1 MAAPIFTLV
10 IGVLQAIPILYH
22 ESSLES
28 LLVLPVKPSTIT
40 AAKLTQ
46 TFVPI
51 FLLTTLLCYP
61 SLIAHGIVSHR
72 PWGYYVQ
79 SIPFMLYVTVAPFA
93 LTMILVLV
101 MMRYT
106 KWARNKDRFQLITS
120 IVMILLI
127 VSFSLF
133 ANMQPSDDFFETG
146 GIFSDPATG
155 ALLNRLVKFLPTS
168 AFSAAMLINA
178 DRWSTLLHSLIACG
192 LNVVSVGL
200 LLVIA
205 DKIYIRGVLGTKG
218 GQSAKQ
224 LTSKEAAR
232 KLTPR
237 SAYRAI
243 LNKEW
248 ILLLRTPAFFTQ
260 TIFFVL
266 LFPVIMTAGFAIG
279 FLESP
284 GTSEMGM
291 NTIEY
296 LRFWIMTGDWKHSI
310 WIIALIVGGIATF
323 FSGTALI
330 SASAISRQGAAFN
343 ISKRIPVPIRT
354 QVLAWLTPG
363 ILLMTV
369 IWIIITIA
377 LALFLDL
384 PLSLALIVFFIA
396 IVNSYSMQLLGFL
409 IDMKEPS
416 LTWSNEIEAVK
427 NTRSGLVSSLG
438 DFAYIGISVGLAFLV
453 RSLTS
458 KNDLIVAIVVIAF
471 YVAVAILLTFLVKR
485 TARNLFQTIEL

>member
-1 MAAPIFTLV
+1 
-10 IGVLQAIPILYH
+10 
-22 ESSLES
+22 
-28 LLVLPVKPSTIT
+28 
-40 AAKLTQ
+40 
-46 TFVPI
+46 
-51 FLLTTLLCYP
+51 
-61 SLIAHGIVSHR
+61 
-72 PWGYYVQ
+72 
-79 SIPFMLYVTVAPFA
+79 
-93 LTMILVLV
+93 
-101 MMRYT
+101 
-106 KWARNKDRFQLITS
+106 
-120 IVMILLI
+120 
-127 VSFSLF
+127 
-133 ANMQPSDDFFETG
+133 
-146 GIFSDPATG
+146 
-155 ALLNRLVKFLPTS
+155 
-168 AFSAAMLINA
+168 
-178 DRWSTLLHSLIACG
+178 
-192 LNVVSVGL
+192 
-200 LLVIA
+200 
-205 DKIYIRGVLGTKG
+205 
-218 GQSAKQ
+218 
-224 LTSKEAAR
+224 
-232 KLTPR
+232 
-237 SAYRAI
+237 
-243 LNKEW
+243 
-248 ILLLRTPAFFTQ
+248 LLLRTPAFFTQ